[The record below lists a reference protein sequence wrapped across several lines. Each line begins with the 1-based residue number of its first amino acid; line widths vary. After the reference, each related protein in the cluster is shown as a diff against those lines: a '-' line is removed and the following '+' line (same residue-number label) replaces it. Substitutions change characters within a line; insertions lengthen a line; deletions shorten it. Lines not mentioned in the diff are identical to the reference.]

1 MIEIMRYNTVAAAVT
16 RQHTNQLNEILYNI
30 LLTKAELWLLFC
42 EGLTPASSKRK
53 CADRCSCLSIW
64 RADGS
69 ALKPMLFFFFLYLFT
84 DVTHMNAFTGSTT
97 CSENSDI
104 FQEHS
109 SNPGI
114 QHYSVSYHR

>member
-69 ALKPMLFFFFLYLFT
+69 ALKPMLFFFF
-84 DVTHMNAFTGSTT
+84 
-97 CSENSDI
+97 
-104 FQEHS
+104 
-109 SNPGI
+109 
-114 QHYSVSYHR
+114 